1 MQNNTEHEK
10 GKWICV
16 YYYYRKIKISLVL
29 LFVKFNRV
37 IIDYAIKEELKNA
50 EEKKVDININ
60 HSESPKISEQEI
72 VLTEIKSKMVEESK
86 PKFAKKFG
94 LDKLLNDLEY
104 QCGAVTT
111 LEDKHLQ
118 SEEKL
123 RQKSR
128 DELQKL
134 EQANGRERVHQE
146 NKLKALKRLIYSK
159 IQSNDLL
166 AKMTW
171 HIRSSD
177 EVEPKNLDSMLTEG
191 VVKIVKDQVRFTP
204 EGKKLQLLE
213 AMQQK
218 CRDTVMEAN
227 APDEITHALTSMLKP
242 LGMSWEVQVPMLEN
256 KKAS

>member
-1 MQNNTEHEK
+1 MPELRQYQRDHYNDK
-10 GKWICV
+10 I
-16 YYYYRKIKISLVL
+16 YRV
-29 LFVKFNRV
+29 F
-37 IIDYAIKEELKNA
+37 
-50 EEKKVDININ
+50 
-60 HSESPKISEQEI
+60 SPKISEQEI

-123 RQKSR
+123 KQKSR

-146 NKLKALKRLIYSK
+146 HKLKALKRLIYSK

-191 VVKIVKDQVRFTP
+191 VVKIVKDQVKFTP

-227 APDEITHALTSMLKP
+227 APDEITRALTLMLKP

>member
-1 MQNNTEHEK
+1 MPELRQYQRDHYNDK
-10 GKWICV
+10 I
-16 YYYYRKIKISLVL
+16 YRV
-29 LFVKFNRV
+29 F
-37 IIDYAIKEELKNA
+37 
-50 EEKKVDININ
+50 
-60 HSESPKISEQEI
+60 SPKISEQEI

-111 LEDKHLQ
+111 LESKHSL
-118 SEEKL
+118 SMLKFEK
-123 RQKSR
+123 KYTN
-128 DELQKL
+128 EKHKL
-134 EQANGRERVHQE
+134 EQANDNEREHQE
-146 NKLKALKRLIYSK
+146 AKLEALQRLIYSK

-171 HIRSSD
+171 HIRNSED
-177 EVEPKNLDSMLTEG
+177 VEPKKLDSMLTEG